1 MSPNLNYNKGRK
13 LEYRVRDFYKDKGFE
28 VFRTAGSHSLADI
41 ICISSGF
48 TLGNAEVPQVILVQC
63 KIGSKLMSDRQRK
76 EFRDFCYK
84 IKCEGKL
91 AYRNGR
97 KLVIVDV

>member
-1 MSPNLNYNKGRK
+1 MPNLNYVKGRR
-13 LEYRVRDFYKDKGFE
+13 LEYRVRDYYKDKGFE
-28 VFRTAGSHSLADI
+28 VFRTGGSHTPADL
-41 ICISSGF
+41 ICISSGYS
-48 TLGNAEVPQVILVQC
+48 LHNSEVAQVILVQC
-63 KIGSKLMSDRQRK
+63 KTTSKLMSERQRK
-76 EFRDFCYK
+76 EFRDYCYK

>member
-1 MSPNLNYNKGRK
+1 MPNLRYNSGRR
-13 LEYRVRDFYKDKGFE
+13 LEWRVRDYYKDRGFE
-28 VFRTAGSHSLADI
+28 VFRSAGSKSPADL

-63 KIGSKLMSDRQRK
+63 KTGAKLMSERQRK